1 MAGSCAL
8 PGRPGVIFSNSKPAE
23 LRSLDLVTYASL
35 RHRYNSGRVHSYSK
49 EWGERGIRSKEA
61 MTEREQFRYLKTEA
75 SRQGRTAVTAIRD
88 NAWCKSLAGYTVDKF
103 TLGEFIGAGR
113 IGYVYKA
120 QFSDVPTAVRAVK
133 LTFDSL
139 KEGWEV
145 ELKKVMSLGLVDGVV
160 HFHHAGPA
168 QINHAGK
175 TRLCHFTVWDFIEPG
190 ENLRQYLARVK
201 TIPVSFLL
209 AVVEKILRVL
219 HACEAEGVVRHGDLH
234 AGNILIGTESRA
246 RLDDSL
252 EPRAPIYV
260 SDFGY
265 GATGG
270 ITTPKD
276 DYQGLSVIINEM
288 IPRVEYA
295 TATATHRQILQA
307 MKRDLGKLL
316 TEATGTERRPPL
328 ELLKHLVEIRRMAQA
343 GPLAGPVAVSTSPVG
358 MRSSMSDAPSVGQ
371 FQVSEMIGERW
382 EWWKRLFVPTVPARS
397 KILALDIPTV
407 VTGPRGCGKTML
419 FRRLS
424 ERLIIECGEVAE
436 LPVQDR
442 FAALYVNANDFADA
456 FARFPEHPSAEEEA
470 RLVCYANLCIL
481 GDLLTVQSARAGR
494 LGETTPDALLG
505 LVQRWLVPETFNVL
519 VVGEDRL
526 ERYRAILE
534 QHKWSFPSSKAG
546 LFPGYAELAQHRW
559 LPRFVQQV
567 RECCP
572 WMAGR
577 AILLFVD
584 DFSTP
589 RVSESMQRVL
599 NRVFLQRS
607 PEFLAKVATEAW
619 TTFIPEDSSGKN
631 LQDGDD
637 YQLVD
642 MGEESLFL
650 PDDERL
656 AFLRAVFSRRLESD
670 VRISEG
676 KASLGA
682 LFGRLNLSKT
692 EFARRLRLT
701 LQEQGEKTIVTGS
714 SQRRG
719 RSRGRVQYFGED
731 VFANLWSGDTRTMIQ
746 LVTDVIDQAS
756 EAGTRIDKLRPID
769 TPVDPAIQDR
779 AFRNR
784 GGEWLNSHT
793 RNEPTNPGKVKTE
806 VERLKKI
813 RTDYS
818 LSGTYGDHLKAV
830 VEAFVAAATRLLLGP
845 TYTIRE
851 GTSRREV
858 PRMAFRI
865 EIIDEFRIDGL
876 AQEIYR
882 DLIRYG
888 LFMRDNRGKSVR
900 GAFVPRLYLR
910 RLLLPFAT
918 LALSK
923 RDSVPLTSSE
933 FTQLLLEPDAFKT
946 RFVTHRFD
954 EGQINLPFVQRG
966 AETQSD
972 PAYDDLDEG
981 DHGGTLEETSEDGKV
996 VDNLNEED
1004 S

>member
-1 MAGSCAL
+1 MT
-8 PGRPGVIFSNSKPAE
+8 P
-23 LRSLDLVTYASL
+23 
-35 RHRYNSGRVHSYSK
+35 
-49 EWGERGIRSKEA
+49 IRNDPWC
-61 MTEREQFRYLKTEA
+61 
-75 SRQGRTAVTAIRD
+75 RD
-88 NAWCKSLAGYTVDKF
+88 LAGKPVGDYTLVDF
-103 TLGEFIGAGR
+103 VGAGR

-120 QFSDVPTAVRAVK
+120 HFKNVPSGVRAVK
-133 LTFDSL
+133 LTFDLL
-139 KEGWEV
+139 KKGWEV
-145 ELKKVMSLGLVDGVV
+145 ELQKVMSLGLVDGVV
-160 HFHHAGPA
+160 HFHESGAA
-168 QINHAGK
+168 QIDHNGK
-175 TRLCHFTVWDFIEPG
+175 SRLCQYTVWDFIEPG

-201 TIPVSFLL
+201 TIPTSFLL
-209 AVVEKILRVL
+209 AVVEKILHVL

-234 AGNILIGTESRA
+234 SGNILIGKESSA

-265 GATGG
+265 GVTGG
-270 ITTPKD
+270 ITAPKD
-276 DYQGLSVIINEM
+276 DYQGLSGIINEM
-288 IPRVEYA
+288 IPRIEYA

-307 MKRDLGKLL
+307 MQRDLGKLL
-316 TEATGTERRPPL
+316 SEKATAERRPPL
-328 ELLKHLVEIRRMAQA
+328 DLLKHLAEIKRTAQA
-343 GPLAGPVAVSTSPVG
+343 GRAASPMVASSSAGGAQVSPPETPT
-358 MRSSMSDAPSVGQ
+358 VGQ

-424 ERLIIECGEVAE
+424 ERLIIECGEVVE
-436 LPVQDR
+436 LPGRDR

-456 FARFPEHPSAEEEA
+456 FARFPEHPTEQDEA
-470 RLVCYANLCIL
+470 RLVCYANLCVL

-494 LGETTPDALLG
+494 MGEATSDALLT
-505 LVQRWLVPETFNVL
+505 LVQSWLVPSTFNML

-534 QHKWSFPSSKAG
+534 QHKWSFPRTEPSG
-546 LFPGYAELAQHRW
+546 LFPGYSELAQTRW

-567 RECCP
+567 RAFCP
-572 WMAGR
+572 WMEGR
-577 AILLFVD
+577 ALLLFVD

-599 NRVFLQRS
+599 NRLFLQRS

-619 TTFIPEDSSGKN
+619 STFIPEDSSGKN
-631 LQDGDD
+631 LTDGDD

-650 PDDERL
+650 RDSERL
-656 AFLRAVFSRRLESD
+656 AFLRDVFHRRLESD
-670 VRISEG
+670 VRIPKG
-676 KASLGA
+676 RASLDK
-682 LFGRLNLSKT
+682 LLGRLNLSKT

-701 LQEQGEKTIVTGS
+701 LHEQQEKTVVRGS

-719 RSRGRVQYFGED
+719 RSRARVQYFGED
-731 VFANLWSGDTRTMIQ
+731 VFSDLWSGDTRTMIQ
-746 LVTDVIDQAS
+746 LITDVIDQAPQEKS
-756 EAGTRIDKLRPID
+756 NKEKLQPIVM
-769 TPVDPAIQDR
+769 PVDPAIQDR

-793 RNEPTNPGKVKTE
+793 RNEPTNPHRVKAE
-806 VERLKKI
+806 VQRLREKI
-813 RTDYS
+813 PEYS
-818 LSGTYGDHLKAV
+818 LKGTYGDHLKAV

-851 GTSRREV
+851 GASPREV

-876 AQEIYR
+876 AREVYR

-888 LFMRDNRGKSVR
+888 LFMRDSRGKSVR

-918 LALSK
+918 LPLSK
-923 RDSVPLTSSE
+923 RDSVQLTSSG
-933 FTQLLLEPDAFKT
+933 FTQLLLDPDSFKKVV
-946 RFVTHRFD
+946 VTNRLD
-954 EGQINLPFVQRG
+954 NDQMTMPFVQRY
-966 AETQSD
+966 SD
-972 PAYDDLDEG
+972 TGSDLYDDLADTQTG
-981 DHGGTLEETSEDGKV
+981 ATTATKHPVVEDF
-996 VDNLNEED
+996 DEED